1 MTTLTITDAKKNLGK
16 WLSAAVHG
24 EDVGII
30 SGAAI
35 VALKPVKVRIAH
47 PVEIREI
54 DYDARA
60 AGIRSDQDGAGS
72 GSRSA
77 ARRIIKRRSG
87 KALSSESKIQR
98 SKKLKR
104 PLIVLPQ
111 VLSALRELPKSEQA
125 DTWFA
130 LFEFTQALER
140 RIPTRESVSAN
151 YGRRFLSVAR
161 DFACGW

>member
-54 DYDARA
+54 DYEYARQEY
-60 AGIRSDQDGAGS
+60 GVTKTELNRFKKDRKST
-72 GSRSA
+72 R
-77 ARRIIKRRSG
+77 
-87 KALSSESKIQR
+87 LNSSHTVISYAVFCL
-98 SKKLKR
+98 KKK
-104 PLIVLPQ
+104 
-111 VLSALRELPKSEQA
+111 KKNNKHK
-125 DTWFA
+125 D
-130 LFEFTQALER
+130 
-140 RIPTRESVSAN
+140 
-151 YGRRFLSVAR
+151 
-161 DFACGW
+161 

>member
-54 DYDARA
+54 DYEYARQEYGVTKTELNRFKKRCEADYQKAKREGAFIRIENPTLEKIEEALNRPPPSPKRAARA
-60 AGIRSDQDGAGS
+60 PK
-72 GSRSA
+72 
-77 ARRIIKRRSG
+77 KRTS
-87 KALSSESKIQR
+87 
-98 SKKLKR
+98 
-104 PLIVLPQ
+104 
-111 VLSALRELPKSEQA
+111 
-125 DTWFA
+125 
-130 LFEFTQALER
+130 
-140 RIPTRESVSAN
+140 
-151 YGRRFLSVAR
+151 
-161 DFACGW
+161 

>member
-54 DYDARA
+54 DYDYARQEYGVTKTELDRFKKRGEADYQKAKREGAFMRIENPTLEKIEEALNRPTPSPKRAARA
-60 AGIRSDQDGAGS
+60 AK
-72 GSRSA
+72 
-77 ARRIIKRRSG
+77 KRTS
-87 KALSSESKIQR
+87 
-98 SKKLKR
+98 
-104 PLIVLPQ
+104 
-111 VLSALRELPKSEQA
+111 
-125 DTWFA
+125 
-130 LFEFTQALER
+130 
-140 RIPTRESVSAN
+140 
-151 YGRRFLSVAR
+151 
-161 DFACGW
+161 